1 MSETTLSELSDRLI
15 NLIRSTDDTLK
26 VCFFLNKHNENVK
39 SIINTVGATS
49 RKTPLMVACELSQSV
64 TYGYETLNLF
74 LSFQPDVNIT
84 DADNKSALVHSIP
97 SDYFKATSHR
107 TGKEQQKNQHRYHVC
122 KELVQH
128 GADVNIRLEHGRTL
142 LMRAV
147 SSSREFID
155 LIIRSGAHLD
165 AQDDRGRT
173 ALMYYVDKSSPKVAY
188 LLDKK
193 ADVFIRDEYGNTAID
208 FVHINQSTRFILEL
222 VRAYLK
228 PLSSFEFEKLDMK
241 GFLKEKEDA
250 FDRIFPIKDYHLSAL
265 KILNKLSLE
274 KFDRPSIDSTLDFVF
289 YLTSE
294 EFKRSVHLNVIAPI
308 KKTIKK
314 QIDNNKKK
322 QLIEQLDLT
331 IVFLKEC
338 KEMFMRLHE
347 LREKIG
353 LNSKSKSTDTT
364 WKWLTLKLANI
375 ELKSLQSY
383 FEQSSYADIQ
393 QDMKEWIKETKELFP
408 IKAYCLSLLDDLI
421 EIAKSDHLVNIS
433 YLRYFA
439 GLDFLEKIHYMCE
452 ESDRIDGVLEEANK
466 QLKSF
471 RLKVSKKV
479 ATDFLA
485 KSQQIHKLFMQSRK
499 LKNPEVTAETL
510 NKILFI

>member
-1 MSETTLSELSDRLI
+1 MSETTFSELSDRLI

-39 SIINTVGATS
+39 SIINTVGATN
-49 RKTPLMVACELSQSV
+49 RKTPLMVACELSQLV

-74 LSFQPDVNIT
+74 LSFGPDVNIT

-107 TGKEQQKNQHRYHVC
+107 TAKEQQKNQHRYHVC
-122 KELVQH
+122 KKLVQH
-128 GADVNIRLEHGRTL
+128 GADVNIRLEHGRTI

-147 SSSREFID
+147 SSSIEFID

-165 AQDDRGRT
+165 AQDDLGRT
-173 ALMYYVDKSSPKVAY
+173 ALMYYVDKSSPKVAD

-208 FVHINQSTRFILEL
+208 FVHINQSTRFIFEL

-228 PLSSFEFEKLDMK
+228 PLSTFEFEKLDMK

-265 KILNKLSLE
+265 KILNRLSWE
-274 KFDRPSIDSTLDFVF
+274 NRPSIDSTLEFVF

-294 EFKRSVHLNVIAPI
+294 EFKRSVHLNVIVPI
-308 KKTIKK
+308 KKTIKR

-338 KEMFMRLHE
+338 KETLMKLHE
-347 LREKIG
+347 VREKIG
-353 LNSKSKSTDTT
+353 LNSKCKSTDTT

-383 FEQSSYADIQ
+383 FEQSSYDDIQ
-393 QDMKEWIKETKELFP
+393 QDMKEWLKETKELFP

-421 EIAKSDHLVNIS
+421 EMAKSDHLVNIG

-452 ESDRIDGVLEEANK
+452 ESDRIHGILEEENK
-466 QLKSF
+466 QLKGF
-471 RLKVSKKV
+471 RLKVSKKI

-485 KSQQIHKLFMQSRK
+485 KSQQIHKLFMQGRK
-499 LKNPEVTAETL
+499 LKNPGVTTDIL
-510 NKILFI
+510 NKIF

>member
-1 MSETTLSELSDRLI
+1 MPEATLSELSDRLI
-15 NLIRSTDDTLK
+15 NLMRSTDDTLK
-26 VCFFLNKHNENVK
+26 VCFFLNKHNENVQ
-39 SIINTVGATS
+39 SIINTLGAKS
-49 RKTPLMVACELSQSV
+49 RKTPLMVACELCQSV

-74 LSFQPDVNIT
+74 LSFRPDVNIT
-84 DADNKSALVHSIP
+84 DADNKSALVQSIP
-97 SDYFKATSHR
+97 SGYFNAT
-107 TGKEQQKNQHRYHVC
+107 TDKEQKKNQLRYYIC

-142 LMRAV
+142 LMRAA

-155 LIIRSGAHLD
+155 LIIRSGAYLD
-165 AQDDRGRT
+165 AQDDLGRT
-173 ALMYYVDKSSPKVAY
+173 ALMYFVDKSSPKVAD
-188 LLDKK
+188 LLDNK
-193 ADVFIRDEYGNTAID
+193 ANVFIRDEYGNTAID
-208 FVHINQSTRFILEL
+208 FVHIYQSTRFIFEL

-241 GFLKEKEDA
+241 RFLKGKQDA

-265 KILNKLSLE
+265 KILNRLSWE
-274 KFDRPSIDSTLDFVF
+274 KFDRPSINSTLDFVF

-294 EFKRSVHLNVIAPI
+294 EFKRSVHLNVIVPI
-308 KKTIKK
+308 KKAIRK

-338 KEMFMRLHE
+338 KEMFMKLHE
-347 LREKIG
+347 LREKINM
-353 LNSKSKSTDTT
+353 NSKCKLTNTT

-383 FEQSSYADIQ
+383 FEQSSYDDIQ
-393 QDMKEWIKETKELFP
+393 QDMNEWLKEANELFP
-408 IKAYCLSLLDDLI
+408 INTYCLSLLDDLI
-421 EIAKSDHLVNIS
+421 EMAKSDHLVKIG

-452 ESDRIDGVLEEANK
+452 ESDRIHAILEEENK

-471 RLKVSKKV
+471 RLEVSKKV
-479 ATDFLA
+479 ATDFLD
-485 KSQQIHKLFMQSRK
+485 KSQQINKLFMQSRK
-499 LKNPEVTAETL
+499 LTNPEVTT
-510 NKILFI
+510 KF